1 MTITIGSLPPPQQDG
16 SVSLEKAI
24 WMRSSVRSYRSQPI
38 ENRLL
43 GQILWAAQGLR
54 PSSGHRNA
62 PSAGALYP
70 LELYVVS
77 GEAIFHYVVDDHSL
91 EIIRSGNHR
100 AALMHAGLD
109 QEFITQAAITI
120 VIAAVPERTAN
131 KYGEERSPRYIDFE
145 VGHVAQN
152 IMLQAA
158 ALGLGSVPVGAFND
172 VEVAK
177 ILELSGNSFPLYLVP
192 IGYPAD

>member
-91 EIIRSGNHR
+91 EIIRSGDHR

>member
-38 ENRLL
+38 DNRLL
-43 GQILWAAQGLR
+43 SQILWAAQGLR

-77 GEAIFHYVVDDHSL
+77 GEAISHYVVDDHSL
-91 EIIRSGNHR
+91 EITRTGDYRS
-100 AALMHAGLD
+100 ALMQAALD